1 VGRSNSDIM
10 LQECPDPKK
19 PTATTAT
26 TDTTD
31 PPTPPTTTA
40 MVLRTLSGQKYASK
54 KKVVH
59 YPYTLGPVDMANSE
73 PWGGQGYFQRVL
85 LFSVLLFSV
94 TTPRCTNN
102 IVPFNVHID

>member
-1 VGRSNSDIM
+1 M
-10 LQECPDPKK
+10 LQECPDPNKK

-26 TDTTD
+26 DTTDTADTADTTDTT
-31 PPTPPTTTA
+31 TPPTTTA

-73 PWGGQGYFQRVL
+73 PWGGQGYFHR
-85 LFSVLLFSV
+85 VLLFSV

-102 IVPFNVHID
+102 VVPFNVHID

>member
-1 VGRSNSDIM
+1 M
-10 LQECPDPKK
+10 LQECPDPNKK
-19 PTATTAT
+19 PSTTTATDTTATADT
-26 TDTTD
+26 TDTT
-31 PPTPPTTTA
+31 TPPTTTA

-94 TTPRCTNN
+94 ITPRCTNN